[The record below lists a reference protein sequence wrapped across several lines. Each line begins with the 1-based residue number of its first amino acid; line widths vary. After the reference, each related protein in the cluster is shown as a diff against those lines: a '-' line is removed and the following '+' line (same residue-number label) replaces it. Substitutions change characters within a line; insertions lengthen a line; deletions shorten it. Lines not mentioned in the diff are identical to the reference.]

1 MFLNNEELLN
11 RKVKSNQNILS
22 NTNTKIKELV
32 ASTPEDAQVFS
43 LNTIDKIKYEDL
55 KTIIENI
62 KRDEQFGF
70 EYSSTEEEKP
80 IVLTK
85 KKNN

>member
-11 RKVKSNQNILS
+11 QKVKSNQNIIS

-62 KRDEQFGF
+62 KRDELFGF

>member
-1 MFLNNEELLN
+1 M
-11 RKVKSNQNILS
+11 
-22 NTNTKIKELV
+22 V